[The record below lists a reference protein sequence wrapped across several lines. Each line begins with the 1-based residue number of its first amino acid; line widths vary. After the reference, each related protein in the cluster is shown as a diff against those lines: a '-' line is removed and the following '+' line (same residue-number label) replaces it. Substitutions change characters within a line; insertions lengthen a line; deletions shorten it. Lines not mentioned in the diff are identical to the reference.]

1 MKIHTGC
8 FSKQILQGHWIE
20 PFPILGALI
29 NEGRSVS
36 TSVGEDGIEFNA
48 AFLLWLFSVFCKALN
63 TWYMDSFE
71 LCSNDW
77 ELKLSLFL
85 RGINV
90 DLQFTGKLAQSFL
103 VFASMYQSQYWQY
116 PQDLRTQQQKW

>member
-48 AFLLWLFSVFCKALN
+48 AFLL
-63 TWYMDSFE
+63 
-71 LCSNDW
+71 
-77 ELKLSLFL
+77 
-85 RGINV
+85 
-90 DLQFTGKLAQSFL
+90 
-103 VFASMYQSQYWQY
+103 
-116 PQDLRTQQQKW
+116 

>member
-20 PFPILGALI
+20 PFPILGAVI

-36 TSVGEDGIEFNA
+36 TSVAKDGIEFSA

-85 RGINV
+85 RWISA

-103 VFASMYQSQYWQY
+103 VFASMY
-116 PQDLRTQQQKW
+116 